1 VEAHAGP
8 GKAPRRMEGE
18 GRRGLVKRVCSKL
31 SCTTRIY
38 TSLLDNSLGD
48 SNEQDQQHLSH
59 QATEPGL
66 LWGAASC
73 LVIND
78 GLKLRGR
85 KYRYYTWSW
94 VMKRLGFCWRPV
106 AVRSSHPMRRTW

>member
-1 VEAHAGP
+1 MVDYLL
-8 GKAPRRMEGE
+8 GKWMCQ
-18 GRRGLVKRVCSKL
+18 LV
-31 SCTTRIY
+31 
-38 TSLLDNSLGD
+38 
-48 SNEQDQQHLSH
+48 DQQHLSH